1 MDYKKRMERVERH
14 ILTHLDEDLSLDA
27 LADVAAFSRFH
38 FHRVYLKMMGESVA
52 ETVRRTRLNRA
63 AVMLATTR
71 QEMAQVAELCGYPNT
86 QSFARAYR
94 AAFGEA
100 PSQTRRSRVAPV
112 LLLPENQGE
121 IPMYDVDIRQ
131 EPGFHGA
138 ALAHSGPYQEI
149 GQAYEGLIQRC
160 LAAGLGGKL
169 GLLVAYFW
177 DDPTAVPA
185 DQLRSHAGVIL
196 PEGTPVPE
204 GLDPV
209 DVKPCEVLVVTHK
222 GPYSGLPEAWGF
234 MYGKA
239 LAESGRA
246 PSEEEPP
253 FERYLNNA
261 MDTAPE
267 ELLTEV
273 VMPLAR

>member
-1 MDYKKRMERVERH
+1 MDYRKRMARVERH

-38 FHRVYLKMMGESVA
+38 FHRVYTRMMGETVA

-71 QEMAQVAELCGYPNT
+71 QALEEVAVMCGYPNP

-94 AAFGEA
+94 AAFGQT
-100 PSQTRRSRVAPV
+100 PLQTRKSRVAPV
-112 LLLPENQGE
+112 LLLPENEGE
-121 IPMYDVDIRQ
+121 LAMYDVEIRD

-149 GQAYEGLIQRC
+149 GQAYEGLIARC
-160 LAAGLGGKL
+160 LEAGLGGKM
-169 GLLVAYFW
+169 GQLVAWFW

-185 DQLRSHAGVIL
+185 DELRSHAGVIL
-196 PEGTPVPE
+196 PGGEAVPE
-204 GLDPV
+204 GLDRV
-209 DVKPCEVLVVTHK
+209 EVKPCEVLVVTHK
-222 GPYSGLPEAWGF
+222 GPYTGLPEAWGF
-234 MYGKA
+234 IYGKA
-239 LAESGRA
+239 LPESGRE
-246 PSEEEPP
+246 PSPDEAP
-253 FERYLNNA
+253 FERYLNSA

-267 ELLTEV
+267 DLLTEV
-273 VMPLAR
+273 VMPLA

>member
-1 MDYKKRMERVERH
+1 MDYRKRMDRVERH

-38 FHRVYLKMMGESVA
+38 FHRVYTRMMGETVA

-63 AVMLATTR
+63 AVMLATTG
-71 QEMAQVAELCGYPNT
+71 QELSEVAAMCGYPNP

-94 AAFGEA
+94 TAFGET
-100 PSQTRRSRVAPV
+100 PSQTRTRRATPV
-112 LLLPENQGE
+112 LLLPDKQGE
-121 IPMYDVDIRQ
+121 IPMYDVEIRK
-131 EPGFHGA
+131 EPGFRGA
-138 ALAHSGPYQEI
+138 AIAHSGAYQQI
-149 GQAYEGLIQRC
+149 GGAYDRLITRC
-160 LAAGLGGKL
+160 LDAGLKGKL

-177 DDPTAVPA
+177 DDPTAVPVEK
-185 DQLRSHAGVIL
+185 LRSHAGVIL
-196 PEGTPVPE
+196 PEGVPLPE

-209 DVKPCEVLVVTHK
+209 EVTPCEVLVVTHK
-222 GPYSGLPEAWGF
+222 GPYTGLPEAWGF

-239 LAESGRA
+239 LPESGRA
-246 PSEEEPP
+246 PSEVEPP

-273 VMPLAR
+273 VMPLA